1 MSGALTWAIILL
13 VVGLI
18 ILVIEMFVPSGGLL
32 AVLAG
37 GALLGSLGLAFSQ
50 GLGTGVIFLAVV
62 VATVPSIVG
71 AGMHY
76 WPNTRL
82 GRKLILQ
89 PPNADDVDPTTD
101 RDRALRQLVGQVGR
115 TLTPHLPSGIT
126 ELAGRRVDTIDVGMG
141 LEAGT
146 LVRIVDVQGHRV
158 MVRKLDTDGPDL
170 KTTNSDVTG
179 LGERTNESDLCS

>member
-1 MSGALTWAIILL
+1 MTSALTWAIILL

-18 ILVIEMFVPSGGLL
+18 ILAVEMFVPSGGLL

-37 GALLGSLGLAFSQ
+37 ASLLGSLGLAFSQ
-50 GLGTGVIFLAVV
+50 GLGTGVIFLTVLVV
-62 VATVPSIVG
+62 CVPTIVG

-82 GRKLILQ
+82 GRKMILQ
-89 PPNADDVDPTTD
+89 PPDLDDVDPMTD
-101 RDRALRQLVGQVGR
+101 RDRVLRSLVGQVGR

-126 ELAGRRVDTIDVGMG
+126 ELDGRRVDTIAIGTG

-146 LVRIVDVQGHRV
+146 LVQIVDVQGHRV
-158 MVRKLDTDGPDL
+158 LVRKFEAEASDDL
-170 KTTNSDVTG
+170 ST
-179 LGERTNESDLCS
+179 

>member
-13 VVGLI
+13 VLGLI
-18 ILVIEMFVPSGGLL
+18 ILVVEVFVPSGGLL
-32 AVLAG
+32 GVLAG
-37 GALLGSLGLAFSQ
+37 ASLLGSVCLAFSR
-50 GLGTGVIFLAVV
+50 GLGSGLVFLTVV
-62 VATVPSIVG
+62 LLTVPTIIG

-82 GRKLILQ
+82 GRKMVLQ
-89 PPNADDVDPTTD
+89 PPQPSDVDPTSD
-101 RDRALRQLVGQVGR
+101 RDRLLRELVGQVGR

-126 ELAGRRVDTIDVGMG
+126 ELDGRRVDTIAIEMS

-158 MVRKLDTDGPDL
+158 LVRKVETEAIDA
-170 KTTNSDVTG
+170 
-179 LGERTNESDLCS
+179 